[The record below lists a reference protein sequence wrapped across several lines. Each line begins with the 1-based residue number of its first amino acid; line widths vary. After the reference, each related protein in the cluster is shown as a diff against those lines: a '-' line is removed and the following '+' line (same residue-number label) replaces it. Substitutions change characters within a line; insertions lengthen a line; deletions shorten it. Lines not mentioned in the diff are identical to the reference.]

1 MLRAGERR
9 GRPCLGLLPD
19 ISRTKLAEALG
30 FHKSQIANILLG
42 QTVCPKELL
51 PQMAGWLEIGETEL
65 DRLLKER
72 RMAYLERKLL
82 QMQVGET
89 DDNER
94 TDAASNGDTDTD
106 ESKD

>member
-1 MLRAGERR
+1 
-9 GRPCLGLLPD
+9 
-19 ISRTKLAEALG
+19 LAEALG